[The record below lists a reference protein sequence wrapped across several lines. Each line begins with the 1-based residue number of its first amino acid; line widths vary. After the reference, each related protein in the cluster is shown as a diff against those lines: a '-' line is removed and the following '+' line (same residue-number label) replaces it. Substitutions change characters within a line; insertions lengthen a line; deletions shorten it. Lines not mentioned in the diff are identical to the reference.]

1 MIYLEKEEENSVV
14 FTLNE
19 KTTIS
24 NANYFLSLISEGDNT
39 DTILRLSGDT
49 SNNKNR
55 YNQFTLD
62 ISLEEELE
70 VGEYDYVVYQS
81 SGTTYTEGLSIVE
94 SGKVK
99 IEGEVLSASTYNN
112 NNEEYTFE

>member
-1 MIYLEKEEENSVV
+1 MIYLEKEELNSVV

-19 KTTIS
+19 KTTLT
-24 NANYFLSLISEGDNT
+24 NANYFLSLYSEGNNT

-55 YNQFTLD
+55 YNQFSLD
-62 ISLEEELE
+62 ISLEEELG
-70 VGEYDYVVYQS
+70 VGEYDYRVYETT
-81 SGTTYTEGLSIVE
+81 GTTYTEGLSIVE

-99 IEGEVLSASTYNN
+99 IEGVEETSTTYNN
-112 NNEEYTFE
+112 NNNEYTFE